1 MMHVMSINGQTQ
13 SLLDESKQDIE
24 GTTAEESA
32 QIGKQIISNLMSLS
46 KEKTQE
52 TDDK

>member
-1 MMHVMSINGQTQ
+1 MHVSSINGQTQ

-24 GTTAEESA
+24 GTTAQESA
-32 QIGKQIISNLMSLS
+32 QIGKQTNSNLMSLS